1 MVLVALDPSFSC
13 SGVSIIDTENKV
25 ITLAEIKCR
34 MGSTFQESFNSS
46 INIVTRIMKL
56 LKDYEDK
63 IIILSEEPF
72 PNQMASSGLYQL
84 DSLIFFNLIT
94 LKSFNT
100 IYNIHP
106 NFLKK
111 IHNKKSYKK
120 SESTELAKE
129 FLDIFLHNDF
139 TCNKTKFNNNVAEAF
154 IYACK
159 LYCKMSTT
167 NEITKSLYK
176 IKPCLKDDKEK
187 LLYKK

>member
-1 MVLVALDPSFSC
+1 M
-13 SGVSIIDTENKV
+13 E
-25 ITLAEIKCR
+25 
-34 MGSTFQESFNSS
+34 
-46 INIVTRIMKL
+46 
-56 LKDYEDK
+56 
-63 IIILSEEPF
+63 
-72 PNQMASSGLYQL
+72 
-84 DSLIFFNLIT
+84 LI
-94 LKSFNT
+94 
-100 IYNIHP
+100 
-106 NFLKK
+106 
-111 IHNKKSYKK
+111 YKK

-159 LYCKMSTT
+159 LYCKMSST

>member
-1 MVLVALDPSFSC
+1 MVLLALDPSFSC
-13 SGVSIIDTENKV
+13 TGVSIIDLNNKV
-25 ITLAEIKCR
+25 ITLAEVKCH
-34 MGSTFQESFNSS
+34 MGSDFQTSFSNA
-46 INIVTRIMKL
+46 INITTRIIKL
-56 LKDYEDK
+56 LKEYEEDLV
-63 IIILSEEPF
+63 ILSEEPF
-72 PNQMASSGLYQL
+72 PGQLTSPGLYQL
-84 DSLIFFNLIT
+84 DSLIFFNLIA

-111 IHNKKSYKK
+111 VHNKKSYHK

-159 LYCKMSTT
+159 LYCKMSST